1 MYLRILS
8 ILLIILTFELQGQK
22 INTPDFE
29 VIDGDSVFYYSD
41 LPEIEI
47 LEFKNKE
54 DRNQYF
60 ALKRR
65 VLKVY
70 PYALI
75 AKKKLND
82 LNKKLDSIPKR
93 KHKKRYTKE
102 VTKWIKEE
110 YTDRLKKLT
119 MNDGKILVKLI
130 YRETNTTSYEI
141 VKSHRGKFNA
151 FFWQTMAKMWDNN
164 LKTTY
169 DPANNRE
176 DMFIEHIII
185 QAKLQGKFE

>member
-1 MYLRILS
+1 MNLRILS
-8 ILLIILTFELQGQK
+8 ILLIILTFKLKGQE
-22 INTPDFE
+22 INKPEFE
-29 VIDGDSVFYYSD
+29 VKDCDSVFYYTD

-54 DRNQYF
+54 DRNQYY

-75 AKKKLND
+75 AKRKLND

-169 DPANNRE
+169 NPVNNRE

-185 QAKLQGKFE
+185 QAKLQGKVK